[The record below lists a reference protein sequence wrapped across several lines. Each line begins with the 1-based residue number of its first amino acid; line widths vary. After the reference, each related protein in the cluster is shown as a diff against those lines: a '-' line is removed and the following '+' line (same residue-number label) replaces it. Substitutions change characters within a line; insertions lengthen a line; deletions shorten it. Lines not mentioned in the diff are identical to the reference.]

1 MDTAREQG
9 ERLAAAMPDVIEQA
23 RWDAKIRSAR
33 ALATQAGMTHTYLN
47 ARLSGEVVFTV
58 RDLGALGAA
67 LGVDPADLLRRA
79 VALANESDPTESLRA
94 VANKGQIEEPG
105 ENSI

>member
-1 MDTAREQG
+1 
-9 ERLAAAMPDVIEQA
+9 MPEVIEQA
-23 RWDAKIRSAR
+23 RWHAKIRSAR

-58 RDLGALGAA
+58 RDLGALGVA
-67 LGVDPADLLRRA
+67 LGVDPAELLRRA
-79 VALANESDPTESLRA
+79 AAFANESDPTDTLQA